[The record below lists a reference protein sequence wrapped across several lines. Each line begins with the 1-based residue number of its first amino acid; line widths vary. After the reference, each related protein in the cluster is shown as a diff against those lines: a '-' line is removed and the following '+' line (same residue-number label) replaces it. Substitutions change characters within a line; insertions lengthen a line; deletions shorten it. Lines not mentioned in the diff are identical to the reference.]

1 MLSYVLIPIVLV
13 LLALLIFSSLVIVR
27 QQTEAI
33 VERFGKYSR
42 TLRPGLNFVIPV
54 IERVAARM
62 SLRVEQLDVAV
73 ETKTKDNVFVTVPVS
88 VQYRIIDAQ
97 KSYYSLSDYEAQ
109 LRSYVFDRVR
119 TTLAKMEL
127 DDAFESKDQI
137 AVDIEET
144 LTGSMQAYGFA
155 IVNTL
160 VTDINPDARV
170 RDAMN
175 MINAAQREKEATL
188 SLAEAEKIKAVKLAE
203 AEAESKRLQG
213 EGIANQREAIIAGL
227 IRQYQALQEV
237 GLQNQAQELLILTQY
252 FDTLVEV
259 SHNSSTKTLMLPS
272 NPGGLQG
279 VIDELR
285 NTLVMQEN
293 L

>member
-1 MLSYVLIPIVLV
+1 
-13 LLALLIFSSLVIVR
+13 
-27 QQTEAI
+27 
-33 VERFGKYSR
+33 
-42 TLRPGLNFVIPV
+42 
-54 IERVAARM
+54 M